1 MFNRIS
7 IGKSSIHYTLAVF
20 YSKVKLPVH
29 GLNHQS
35 DMALF
40 KQGGFSFI
48 LWPFVFE
55 NDGFSRILSLIYV
68 FIFHPCQAS

>member
-29 GLNHQS
+29 GFNHQS
-35 DMALF
+35 DMALL

-48 LWPFVFE
+48 LWPF
-55 NDGFSRILSLIYV
+55 GF
-68 FIFHPCQAS
+68 